1 MSEQDSIISF
11 ERRSEMPKTSDDD
24 AMSIL
29 ESLREMVEELAV
41 DMRQMQWRLTKL
53 ERQFGATGKD

>member
-1 MSEQDSIISF
+1 
-11 ERRSEMPKTSDDD
+11 
-24 AMSIL
+24 MSIL